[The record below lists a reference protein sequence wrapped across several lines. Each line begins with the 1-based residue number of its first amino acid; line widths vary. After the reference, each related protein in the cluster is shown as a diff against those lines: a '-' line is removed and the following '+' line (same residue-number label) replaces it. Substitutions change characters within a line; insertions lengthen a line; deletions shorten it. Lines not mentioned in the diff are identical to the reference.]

1 LAIPTNAV
9 EWLDLAL
16 NCPLGEKTVTLEI
29 IPTGA
34 RLGAEIRGVDPS
46 AKIDPETQK
55 QLRAA
60 LADRSVLLIRG
71 RSLAVDDQIR
81 FAQCFGDLG
90 AIADTLLGLGK
101 RDHQPDE
108 IPECVSVISNIKVD
122 GKKIGGLGDGECFWH
137 TDSCFAEIPPSA
149 SVLHSVELPADGGN
163 TAFLDM
169 VDALE
174 ALPADLRSRI
184 EGRSIRHSQVY
195 DSAGTKRPA
204 YDEVTDITQAPG
216 PTHPIIR
223 TIPETGQ
230 QCLYLG
236 RRLSA
241 YVVGLPVE
249 ESEALLDALWDHTV
263 RDHRIWSHKWGLGD
277 TVIWDNRVTMHHRD
291 PFDPSDR
298 RRLHKVQ
305 VAGERPI

>member
-16 NCPLGEKTVTLEI
+16 NCPLEEKTVTLEI

-81 FAQCFGDLG
+81 FAQCFGELG

-263 RDHRIWSHKWGLGD
+263 RDHRVWSHKWGLGD
-277 TVIWDNRVTMHHRD
+277 TLIWDNRVTMHHRD
-291 PFDPSDR
+291 PFDPADR

-305 VAGERPI
+305 VAGERPV

>member
-1 LAIPTNAV
+1 M
-9 EWLDLAL
+9 
-16 NCPLGEKTVTLEI
+16 TLEI
-29 IPTGA
+29 APTGA
-34 RLGAEIRGVDPS
+34 KLGAEIRGVDPS
-46 AKIDPETQK
+46 AKIDPETQG

-60 LADRSVLLIRG
+60 LTDHSVLLFRG
-71 RSLAVDDQIR
+71 RSLSVDNQIR

-101 RDHQPDE
+101 RTHQPDE

-122 GKKIGGLGDGECFWH
+122 GKAIGGLGDGECFWH
-137 TDSCFAEIPPSA
+137 TDSAFTETPPSA
-149 SVLHSVELPADGGN
+149 SVLHSVELPANGGN

-174 ALPADLRSRI
+174 TLPAALREQI

-195 DSAGTKRPA
+195 DSTGTKRPA
-204 YDEVTDITQAPG
+204 YDEVSDITQAPG

-223 TIPETGQ
+223 TIPDTGQ

-241 YVVGLPVE
+241 YVVGLPVA

-263 RDHRIWSHKWGLGD
+263 QDHRVWSHEWALGD
-277 TVIWDNRVTMHHRD
+277 TLVWDNRVTMHHRD
-291 PFDPSDR
+291 PFAPTDR

-305 VAGERPI
+305 VAGERPV